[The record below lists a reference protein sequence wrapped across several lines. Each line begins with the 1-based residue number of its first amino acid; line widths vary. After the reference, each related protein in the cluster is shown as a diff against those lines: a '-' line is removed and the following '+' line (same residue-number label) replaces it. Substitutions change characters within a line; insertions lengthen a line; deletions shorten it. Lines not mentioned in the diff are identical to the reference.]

1 MKKYALLV
9 LAVMLISIFTL
20 ALFFQITH
28 AGTPDVGTQASVSIN
43 NSNKAKASAKTT
55 CDIGGT
61 LVEGESYTGHGYVS
75 IWFDSW
81 NISQSDE
88 LWARVIR
95 KHFLW
100 WSWLSV
106 DARDPLKVKDSR
118 YMDPGDVVTAS
129 AYGYLGNASSNAYDY
144 AIVD

>member
-28 AGTPDVGTQASVSIN
+28 AGTPDVDTSVDIDIN
-43 NSNKAKASAKTT
+43 SSNRAKASAKTT

-61 LVEGESYTGHGYVS
+61 LVEGESYTGHGHIS
-75 IWFDSW
+75 IGFDSW
-81 NISQSDE
+81 NTSESDE

-106 DARDPLKVKDSR
+106 DARDPLKVKGSR
-118 YMDPGDVVTAS
+118 DMDPGDVVTAS
-129 AYGYLGNASSNAYDY
+129 AYGYLGNASSNSYDY
-144 AIVD
+144 VIVD